1 MASGTDAVPFDGVEP
16 DRQHNW
22 SLVWFT
28 YSLLAIHLLSHGHQ
42 ELNRRTRPTSRRLL
56 PDGDRVIIYR
66 QQCFGFFTLLEHMEL
81 TLGLEGK
88 ARRRALAKTR
98 SLMQDAP
105 PRDGDPGSTPP
116 PPPDDPAPYV

>member
-1 MASGTDAVPFDGVEP
+1 M
-16 DRQHNW
+16 
-22 SLVWFT
+22 
-28 YSLLAIHLLSHGHQ
+28 
-42 ELNRRTRPTSRRLL
+42 
-56 PDGDRVIIYR
+56 IIYR

-105 PRDGDPGSTPP
+105 PRDGDPGLTQHPAP
-116 PPPDDPAPYV
+116 DAPARDDDPGPTLPPAPDAPVPYV

>member
-1 MASGTDAVPFDGVEP
+1 
-16 DRQHNW
+16 
-22 SLVWFT
+22 
-28 YSLLAIHLLSHGHQ
+28 
-42 ELNRRTRPTSRRLL
+42 
-56 PDGDRVIIYR
+56 
-66 QQCFGFFTLLEHMEL
+66 MEL